1 MTEGENSR
9 GRKKQ
14 VELLGS
20 NSESRTVGS
29 VSSVPS
35 LGGQSSEDNS
45 QSSKPWRGA
54 PRRAKSEHPRKG
66 GGDEIE
72 KPWRFRL
79 ETRWWK
85 RHPRRER
92 PNRPWKGLGPLPASA
107 PAPFPHPHPPIPAH
121 RDSHLASNWGTPGPH
136 AFAHRVLGWWREWL

>member
-1 MTEGENSR
+1 MAPTQNPEQWALFLPSPHWEDR
-9 GRKKQ
+9 A
-14 VELLGS
+14 L
-20 NSESRTVGS
+20 RTIAKALSPGGGLQEE
-29 VSSVPS
+29 PS
-35 LGGQSSEDNS
+35 LSTPG
-45 QSSKPWRGA
+45 R
-54 PRRAKSEHPRKG
+54 G